1 VQVELAQLKYR
12 LPRLSERS
20 TALSRLTGGIG
31 GRGPGETRLEID
43 MRRARDKI
51 RRLEKQLDALGR
63 ARDQRRERRVKSDIP
78 IVSIAGYTNAG
89 KSTLFNALTKSEVK
103 AENLLFATLDTA
115 TRRLRFPRDREVVI
129 TDTVGFIKD
138 LPEDLLGAFKAT
150 LDEMQDA
157 DLILHVV
164 DISNLRFEQQ
174 MESVDNLLAEIGLDH
189 IPKLVVF
196 NKVDLVN
203 PLWAKAI
210 AARFNGVTC
219 SAINPRTFG
228 DLLKKIESR
237 VWGEDGLDLR
247 VINAE

>member
-1 VQVELAQLKYR
+1 
-12 LPRLSERS
+12 
-20 TALSRLTGGIG
+20 
-31 GRGPGETRLEID
+31 
-43 MRRARDKI
+43 
-51 RRLEKQLDALGR
+51 LDALGK
-63 ARDQRRERRVKSDIP
+63 ARDQRRERRVKSAIP

-138 LPEDLLGAFKAT
+138 LPKDLLGAFRAT

-164 DISNLRFEQQ
+164 DLSNPRFEQQ
-174 MESVDNLLAEIGLDH
+174 MESVNNLLLEIGLDR
-189 IPKLVVF
+189 IPQLAVF
-196 NKVDLVN
+196 NKADLVN

-210 AARFNGVTC
+210 ARRFSGVVC
-219 SAINPRTFG
+219 SAINPATFG
-228 DLLKKIESR
+228 DLLREIERR
-237 VWGEDGLDLR
+237 VWEEASTEDKGTARL
-247 VINAE
+247 EP